1 VASFTKIKMWFFELV
16 KLDLYISEHFPKRSK
31 LEIWFLVSTIFLLFF
46 LGFQGKFF
54 PEIFDVHPY
63 VIIFLEVLLSLY
75 VIYRCWVCYFILDTI
90 TKPDF
95 VCFETLRFDFNQ
107 FVCFTK
113 FVVVIKGAGRLAAAG
128 VLTNVVADNINLNRE
143 VRELKGQVIVLK
155 AEVSDLNGKIQ
166 YQKSKKWYW

>member
-1 VASFTKIKMWFFELV
+1 MPQFDFFSYVAQIFWFLSTLCFIDITLVFIYVIFYDLKTNIRVASFTKIKMWFFELW
-16 KLDLYISEHFPKRSK
+16 KLDFYITGHFPKRSK
-31 LEIWFLVSTIFLLFF
+31 LEVWFLIFTIFLLFF
-46 LGFQGKFF
+46 LSFQGKFF

-95 VCFETLRFDFNQ
+95 VCFETLRFDFHQ

-113 FVVVIKGAGRLAAAG
+113 FVVVIKGGL
-128 VLTNVVADNINLNRE
+128 LHI
-143 VRELKGQVIVLK
+143 KGFI
-155 AEVSDLNGKIQ
+155 
-166 YQKSKKWYW
+166 